1 MPGRPVARHN
11 REVPGEAAVPTVT
24 VLEAHADAEALL
36 LDVREPE
43 EWAAGR
49 APTAR
54 HMPLGRLDPAALP
67 AGRRVLC
74 ICRSGGRSAK
84 ATEVLRAAGFEAFNV
99 AGGMQ
104 AWVAAGLTVT
114 CDTGPG
120 RVI

>member
-1 MPGRPVARHN
+1 MPDEQP
-11 REVPGEAAVPTVT
+11 VPTVT
-24 VLEAHADAEALL
+24 VHDAHAAADDVLL

-49 APTAR
+49 APGA
-54 HMPLGRLDPAALP
+54 HHVPLGRLDPSALP

-74 ICRSGGRSAK
+74 ICRSGGRSAR
-84 ATEVLRAAGFEAFNV
+84 ATEVLRAAGFEAYNV

-104 AWVAAGLTVT
+104 AWVAAGLHVV